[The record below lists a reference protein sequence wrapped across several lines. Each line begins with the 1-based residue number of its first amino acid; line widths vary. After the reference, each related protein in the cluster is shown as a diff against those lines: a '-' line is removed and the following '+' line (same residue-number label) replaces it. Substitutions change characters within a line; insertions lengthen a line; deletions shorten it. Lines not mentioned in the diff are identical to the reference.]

1 MLFNKILVFLSNS
14 SDNDV
19 LAEEM
24 GELIRFSRGLLVAV
38 RPKIIS
44 RDFPEDASLNDLNIQ
59 ADEELKEFGENTKL
73 KEGRRLK
80 LENPQSRDLHS
91 IVYSFILEEN
101 PDLLVIPYNLIFQK
115 NMKDILFQ
123 INRIQNI
130 LTENRCSLL
139 IWKNEKKYID

>member
-14 SDNDV
+14 SDNDI

-24 GELIRFSRGLLVAV
+24 GELTRFSRGLLVAV

-59 ADEELKEFGENTKL
+59 ADEELKKFGKNTKL

-80 LENPQSRDLHS
+80 LENPQSRDLNS
-91 IVYSFILEEN
+91 IVYSFIIEEN
-101 PDLLVIPYNLIFQK
+101 PDLVVIPYNLIFQK
-115 NMKDILFQ
+115 NIKSIFFE
-123 INRIQNI
+123 INRIH
-130 LTENRCSLL
+130 
-139 IWKNEKKYID
+139 

>member
-14 SDNDV
+14 SDNDI

-24 GELIRFSRGLLVAV
+24 GELTRFSRGLLVAV

-59 ADEELKEFGENTKL
+59 ADEELKKFGKNTKL
-73 KEGRRLK
+73 KEGKRLK
-80 LENPQSRDLHS
+80 LENPQSRDLNS
-91 IVYSFILEEN
+91 IVYSFIIEEN
-101 PDLLVIPYNLIFQK
+101 PDLVVIPYNLIFQK
-115 NMKDILFQ
+115 NIKSVFFE

-130 LTENRCSLL
+130 LIENRCSLL
-139 IWKNEKKYID
+139 IWKNEKYI

>member
-59 ADEELKEFGENTKL
+59 ADEELRKFGKNTKL

-91 IVYSFILEEN
+91 IVYSFIVEEN
-101 PDLLVIPYNLIFQK
+101 PDLLVIPYKLIFQK
-115 NMKDILFQ
+115 NMKDIFFE

-130 LTENRCSLL
+130 LMENREVFL
-139 IWKNEKKYID
+139 IKKSCLED

>member
-24 GELIRFSRGLLVAV
+24 GELTRFSRGLLVAV

-59 ADEELKEFGENTKL
+59 ADEELKKFGKNTKL

-80 LENPQSRDLHS
+80 LENPQSRDIHS
-91 IVYSFILEEN
+91 IVYSFIIEEN
-101 PDLLVIPYNLIFQK
+101 PDLVVIPYNLIFQK
-115 NMKDILFQ
+115 NIKSIFFE

-130 LTENRCSLL
+130 LIENRCSLL
-139 IWKNEKKYID
+139 IWKNEKYI

>member
-1 MLFNKILVFLSNS
+1 MLFDKILVFLSNS

-24 GELIRFSRGLLVAV
+24 GELTRFSRGLLVAV

-59 ADEELKEFGENTKL
+59 ADEELRKFGNNTKL

-91 IVYSFILEEN
+91 IVYSFIVEEN
-101 PDLLVIPYNLIFQK
+101 PDLLVIPYKLIFQK
-115 NMKDILFQ
+115 NMKDIFFE

-130 LTENRCSLL
+130 LMENRCSLL
-139 IWKNEKKYID
+139 IWKNEKDI

>member
-24 GELIRFSRGLLVAV
+24 GELTRFSRGLLVAV
-38 RPKIIS
+38 RPKIIP
-44 RDFPEDASLNDLNIQ
+44 RDFPEDASLNDLNIK
-59 ADEELKEFGENTKL
+59 ADEELKKFGKNTKL

-91 IVYSFILEEN
+91 IVHAFIVEEN
-101 PDLLVIPYNLIFQK
+101 PDLVVIPYNLIFQK
-115 NMKDILFQ
+115 NIKDVFFE

-130 LTENRCSLL
+130 LIENRCSLL
-139 IWKNEKKYID
+139 IWKNEKNI